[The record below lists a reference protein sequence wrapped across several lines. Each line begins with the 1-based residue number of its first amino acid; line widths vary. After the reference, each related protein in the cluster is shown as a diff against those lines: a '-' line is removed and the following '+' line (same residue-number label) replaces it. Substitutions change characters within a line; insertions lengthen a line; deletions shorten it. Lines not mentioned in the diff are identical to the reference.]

1 MCFGGANVVKA
12 RAKSRSQRQWLWG
25 LAIAALAAG
34 AGCTGNTSSTQN
46 PGTNPK
52 GSALIVSPATANV
65 RAGDSQQFS
74 ASVTG
79 VASQNVAW
87 SVNGVA
93 DGTAATG
100 TIDSGGKYTAPATL
114 PNPGTATIQAAS
126 TADASVTGSA
136 AVTLWNPTPVVTAIS
151 PTSVTAGNVTLT
163 VTGSKFVNGAQVFL
177 AGAGL
182 QTTFNSST
190 QLTATGTASTAG
202 AIPVTVQNP
211 DPGASSSASVT
222 LQVGGSTQA
231 ASCSGMTPG
240 AGASLNGFRAFPD
253 DSLWNKDISAA
264 PVDLNSSGII
274 NFIGGTVSL
283 HADFGAG
290 QYNGSYMGI
299 PYLVVGAQ
307 QPMTD
312 VNYMAYGDE
321 SDPGPMPIPI
331 SANIEG
337 YPNPGTGDR
346 HVLVLDNANCF
357 LYELYS
363 SYPQTSSWNAD
374 SGAVWDL
381 QANEQR
387 PYQWTSADAAGL
399 PVFPGLIRYDEVA
412 SGQIRH
418 AIRFTLAR
426 SRAAFIPPASHWAAN
441 STDPNA
447 PPMGMRLR
455 LRASFD
461 VSGYSAANQVILN
474 AMKKYGLILADNGSS
489 MYISGAPDDRWDN
502 NDLHQLGN
510 VHASD
515 FEVVQMNPVYTA
527 ANLPAG
533 VSPQIGNFSASAAS
547 VSAGTSVT
555 LSWQVTG
562 ASYAIVSPEIGAV
575 RGTSV
580 AVKPSKTTTY
590 TLYATNAFGR
600 ATASVTI
607 TVQ

>member
-1 MCFGGANVVKA
+1 M
-12 RAKSRSQRQWLWG
+12 
-25 LAIAALAAG
+25 

-46 PGTNPK
+46 PGGTNPN
-52 GSALIVSPATANV
+52 GVRVAVSPASANV
-65 RAGDSQQFS
+65 RVGDSQQFGATVS
-74 ASVTG
+74 GTQSQSVT
-79 VASQNVAW
+79 W

-93 DGTAATG
+93 GGAAATG
-100 TIDSGGKYTAPATL
+100 TIDASGKYTAPAAVPS
-114 PNPGTATIQAAS
+114 PNTITIQAKSA
-126 TADASVTGSA
+126 ADASANGSA
-136 AVTLWNPTPVVTAIS
+136 AVTLWNPTPAVTAIS
-151 PTSVTAGNVTLT
+151 PTSVNAGNFTLT

-177 AGAGL
+177 GGTAL
-182 QTTFNSST
+182 QTMFNSST
-190 QLTATGTASTAG
+190 QLTATGNAGTAG

-211 DPGASSSASVT
+211 DPGASSSGSVT
-222 LQVGGSTQA
+222 LQVNGSTQA
-231 ASCSGMTPG
+231 ASCSGMALG
-240 AGASLNGFRAFPD
+240 SGASLNGFRAFPD
-253 DSLWNKDISAA
+253 DSLWNKDISTAS
-264 PVDLNSSGII
+264 VDLNSSAII
-274 NFIGGTVSL
+274 NFIGGTVGL

-290 QYNGSYMGI
+290 QYQGSYMGI
-299 PYLVVGAQ
+299 PYLIVGAQ
-307 QPMTD
+307 QPMVD

-321 SDPGPMPIPI
+321 SDPGPMPIPV

-337 YPNPGTGDR
+337 YPNPGSGDR

-363 SYPQTSSWNAD
+363 SYPQTSTWNAD

-399 PVFPGLIRYDEVA
+399 PIFPGLIRYDEVA

-426 SRAAFIPPASHWAAN
+426 SRAAFTPPASHWAAN

-461 VSGYSAANQVILN
+461 LSGYSAANQVILN
-474 AMKKYGLILADNGSS
+474 AMKEYGLILADNGSS

-527 ANLPAG
+527 ANLPVG
-533 VSPQIGNFSASAAS
+533 VSPQIGNFSANMST

-562 ASYAIVSPEIGAV
+562 ASYVIVSPEAGAV

-580 AVKPSKTTTY
+580 KVAPSKTTTY

>member
-1 MCFGGANVVKA
+1 MCSGG
-12 RAKSRSQRQWLWG
+12 RAVAGFKEKSRSLGSWAWG
-25 LAIAALAAG
+25 MAILALALG
-34 AGCTGNTSSTQN
+34 AGCTGSTSSTQN
-46 PGTNPK
+46 SGTNPS
-52 GSALIVSPATANV
+52 GAGVAVSPATANV

-74 ASVTG
+74 AAVNGAQGQSV
-79 VASQNVAW
+79 SW

-93 DGTAATG
+93 GGTASTG
-100 TIDSGGKYTAPATL
+100 TIDAGGKYTAPAAL
-114 PNPGTATIQAAS
+114 PNPNTITIQATSA
-126 TADASVTGSA
+126 AGASVSGSA
-136 AVTLWNPTPVVTAIS
+136 AVMLWNPTPVATGIS
-151 PTSVTAGNVTLT
+151 PSSVNTGNITLT
-163 VTGSKFVNGAQVFL
+163 VNGSKFVNGAQVFL
-177 AGAGL
+177 GSAAL
-182 QTTFNSST
+182 QTAFNSST
-190 QLTATGTASTAG
+190 QLTATGNASTAG
-202 AIPVTVQNP
+202 AILVTVRNP
-211 DPGASSSASVT
+211 DPGASSSAGVT
-222 LQVGGSTQA
+222 LQVGGLTQA
-231 ASCSGMTPG
+231 ASCSGMALG

-253 DSLWNKDISAA
+253 DSPWNRDISAA

-274 NFIGGTVSL
+274 NFIGGTVGL
-283 HADFGAG
+283 HADFGSG

-299 PYLVVGAQ
+299 PYLIVGPQ
-307 QPMTD
+307 QPTAD

-321 SDPGPMPIPI
+321 SDPGPMPIPVN
-331 SANIEG
+331 ANIEG

-346 HVLVLDNANCF
+346 HVLVLDSANCF

-381 QANEQR
+381 LANEQR

-426 SRAAFIPPASHWAAN
+426 SRAAFTPPASHWAAN

-455 LRASFD
+455 LRANFD
-461 VSGYSAANQVILN
+461 VSGYSATNQVILN

-502 NDLHQLGN
+502 NDLHQLGK

-515 FEVVQMNPVYTA
+515 FEVVQMSPVYTA
-527 ANLPAG
+527 GNLPAG
-533 VSPQIGNFSASAAS
+533 VSPQIGNFSAGAT
-547 VSAGTSVT
+547 VVPAGTSVT

-562 ASYAIVSPEIGAV
+562 ASYAIVSPEVGAV

-580 AVKPSKTTTY
+580 TVRPSKTTTY

>member
-1 MCFGGANVVKA
+1 MAGVNA
-12 RAKSRSQRQWLWG
+12 RSRSLGRWSWG
-25 LAIAALAAG
+25 WAIIALAFV

-46 PGTNPK
+46 PGGTNPN
-52 GSALIVSPATANV
+52 GVSVAVSPASANV
-65 RAGDSQQFS
+65 RVGDSQQFGATVS
-74 ASVTG
+74 GTQSQSVK
-79 VASQNVAW
+79 W

-93 DGTAATG
+93 GGAAATG
-100 TIDSGGKYTAPATL
+100 TIDTSGKYTAPAAL
-114 PNPGTATIQAAS
+114 PSPNAVTIQATS
-126 TADASVTGSA
+126 TAGASANGST
-136 AVTLWNPTPVVTAIS
+136 AVTLWNPTPVVTGVS
-151 PTSVTAGNVTLT
+151 PTSTNTGNVTLT
-163 VTGSKFVNGAQVFL
+163 VSGSKFVNGAQVFL
-177 AGAGL
+177 GGAAL
-182 QTTFNSST
+182 QTSFKSST
-190 QLTATGTASTAG
+190 QLTATGNAGTAG
-202 AIPVTVQNP
+202 AIPITVQNP
-211 DPGASSSASVT
+211 DPGASSSGSVT
-222 LQVGGSTQA
+222 LQVNGSSQA
-231 ASCSGMTPG
+231 ASCSGMALG
-240 AGASLNGFRAFPD
+240 QGASLNGFRAFPD
-253 DSLWNKDISAA
+253 DSLWNKDISTAS
-264 PVDLNSSGII
+264 VDLSSSAMI
-274 NFIGGTVSL
+274 NFIGGTVGL

-290 QYNGSYMGI
+290 QYQSSYIGI
-299 PYLVVGAQ
+299 PYLIVGAQ
-307 QPMTD
+307 QPMVD

-321 SDPGPMPIPI
+321 SDPGPMPIPV

-357 LYELYS
+357 LYELYG

-381 QANEQR
+381 LSNEQR

-399 PVFPGLIRYDEVA
+399 PIFPGLIRYDEVA

-426 SRAAFIPPASHWAAN
+426 SRAAFTPPASHWAAN

-515 FEVVQMNPVYTA
+515 FEVVQMSPVYTA
-527 ANLPAG
+527 ANLPMG
-533 VSPQIGNFSASAAS
+533 VSPQIVNFSASAPS
-547 VSAGTSVT
+547 VSAGTTVT
-555 LSWQVTG
+555 LSWLVTG
-562 ASYAIVSPEIGAV
+562 ASYVIVSPEAGAV

-580 AVKPSKTTTY
+580 TVKPSKTTTY